1 MRGKGLGASKGCDG
15 VGITP
20 ACAGKSASHGCGSR
34 GWRDHPRVC
43 GEKVSAIHRES
54 ASLGSPP
61 RMRGKVTSGMLFL
74 AFIGITP
81 AYAGKR
87 QMARKAGRTK
97 PDHPRVCGEKPL
109 PDPERIFQV
118 GSPPRMRGKVPPH
131 CCFCPA
137 HGITPAYAGKSLWLF
152 CCVSLPSDHPRV
164 CGEKPALILRITW
177 LQGSPPRMRGK
188 VCVKLHRQLVRGI
201 TPAYAG
207 KRCRNPIIA
216 QARGDHPRVCGEKTW
231 SVGVSDYLKG
241 SPPRMRGKEAGS
253 VLCDF
258 CRRITPAYAGKRV
271 SIRQAVV
278 NSRDHPRVCGEKQR
292 GVKDMKAAGG
302 SPPRMRGKAEQQQSP
317 VHLQRITPAY
327 AGKSSLR
334 GSRACSGRD
343 HPRVCG
349 EKLSGPQ

>member
-1 MRGKGLGASKGCDG
+1 MRGKVIHSLCDRPQR
-15 VGITP
+15 GITP
-20 ACAGKSASHGCGSR
+20 AYAGKRRACWWTHR
-34 GWRDHPRVC
+34 RTRDHPRVC

-164 CGEKPALILRITW
+164 CGEKSQSTSASRRAL
-177 LQGSPPRMRGK
+177 GSPPRMRGK
-188 VCVKLHRQLVRGI
+188 VCMATGLRVSDGI

-207 KRCRNPIIA
+207 KRPGHIPHRERE
-216 QARGDHPRVCGEKTW
+216 QDHPRVCGEK
-231 SVGVSDYLKG
+231 
-241 SPPRMRGKEAGS
+241 
-253 VLCDF
+253 
-258 CRRITPAYAGKRV
+258 I
-271 SIRQAVV
+271 Q
-278 NSRDHPRVCGEKQR
+278 HPKYTTD
-292 GVKDMKAAGG
+292 KGG
-302 SPPRMRGKAEQQQSP
+302 SPPRMRGK
-317 VHLQRITPAY
+317 
-327 AGKSSLR
+327 
-334 GSRACSGRD
+334 D
-343 HPRVCG
+343 
-349 EKLSGPQ
+349 